1 MCRLCEEF
9 GEGMRW
15 YLNPRFHKEIGQNQE
30 VRDRLWEMSTGPEA
44 QKGYVVYIKRSND
57 GLSSPPTEEQK
68 KYWSGMWR
76 LGTGP
81 CQIVPLEDAVKIMDL
96 AEDICVVP
104 CLCRMMWGG
113 KKEKV
118 CIMWSLA
125 TKAMR
130 ESSIP
135 WKHGYNEVEYLSAD
149 EAKNLLRKCDRE
161 GCVHWLE
168 LMTEPY
174 TWCICNCKLPY
185 CTALRGR
192 LLHGIKNMAV
202 KGHDIALVDPQKC
215 DGCGGKPLCMT
226 ACQFGAIKY
235 DSYNGLAVV
244 MPSLCF
250 GCGVCRARCPNGAI
264 TLKDKASIPA
274 VKNLW

>member
-15 YLNPRFHKEIGQNQE
+15 YLNPRFYKEIRQNQE
-30 VRDRLWEMSTGPEA
+30 VRDRLWEVNADPEVE
-44 QKGYVVYIKRSND
+44 KSFVVYIKSSND

-68 KYWSGMWR
+68 EYWSGMWHS
-76 LGTGP
+76 GTGP
-81 CQIVPLEDAVKIMDL
+81 DQIIPLEDALKIMDL
-96 AEDICVVP
+96 AEDICAVE
-104 CLCRMMWGG
+104 CICRKSWGG
-113 KKEKV
+113 ISEKV
-118 CIMWSLA
+118 CIVWSWA

-130 ESSIP
+130 ELESKFLPYGLPS
-135 WKHGYNEVEYLSAD
+135 YLSAD
-149 EAKNLLRKCDRE
+149 EAKDLLRRCDRE

-174 TWCICNCKLPY
+174 AFCICNCKLPY

-192 LLHGIKNMAV
+192 LLHGIKDMAV
-202 KGHDIALVDPQKC
+202 KGHDIALIDPQKC

-226 ACQFGAIKY
+226 ACQFGAIRY
-235 DSYNGLAVV
+235 ASYENLAVV

-264 TLKDKASIPA
+264 RLRDRESIPA
-274 VKNLW
+274 AKNLW